1 MNGNSFLNIRLV
13 INMTAI
19 TPQEYMA
26 SLKEK
31 YNLSATET
39 LFDLPENLQLKFQ
52 VEFQKLIHPE
62 QKHFTAVVKSIN
74 ADGLTIFTRQIVL
87 NLSKGLRPLI
97 WSIIYQEPNNSGYKL
112 RNIYERILYLYRNS
126 RK

>member
-1 MNGNSFLNIRLV
+1 
-13 INMTAI
+13 MTAI
-19 TPQEYMA
+19 TPQEYMT

-52 VEFQKLIHPE
+52 VEFQKLVHPE

-74 ADGLTIFTRQIVL
+74 ADGLTIFTRQMVL
-87 NLSKGLRPLI
+87 I
-97 WSIIYQEPNNSGYKL
+97 
-112 RNIYERILYLYRNS
+112 
-126 RK
+126 

>member
-1 MNGNSFLNIRLV
+1 
-13 INMTAI
+13 MTAI
-19 TPQEYMA
+19 TPQEYMT

-62 QKHFTAVVKSIN
+62 QNTLLQS
-74 ADGLTIFTRQIVL
+74 
-87 NLSKGLRPLI
+87 LSQLM
-97 WSIIYQEPNNSGYKL
+97 QME
-112 RNIYERILYLYRNS
+112 
-126 RK
+126 

>member
-1 MNGNSFLNIRLV
+1 
-13 INMTAI
+13 MTAI

-52 VEFQKLIHPE
+52 VEF
-62 QKHFTAVVKSIN
+62 
-74 ADGLTIFTRQIVL
+74 
-87 NLSKGLRPLI
+87 
-97 WSIIYQEPNNSGYKL
+97 
-112 RNIYERILYLYRNS
+112 
-126 RK
+126 

>member
-1 MNGNSFLNIRLV
+1 
-13 INMTAI
+13 MTAI

-52 VEFQKLIHPE
+52 VEFQKISSPRT
-62 QKHFTAVVKSIN
+62 KT
-74 ADGLTIFTRQIVL
+74 
-87 NLSKGLRPLI
+87 
-97 WSIIYQEPNNSGYKL
+97 
-112 RNIYERILYLYRNS
+112 LYCS
-126 RK
+126 R